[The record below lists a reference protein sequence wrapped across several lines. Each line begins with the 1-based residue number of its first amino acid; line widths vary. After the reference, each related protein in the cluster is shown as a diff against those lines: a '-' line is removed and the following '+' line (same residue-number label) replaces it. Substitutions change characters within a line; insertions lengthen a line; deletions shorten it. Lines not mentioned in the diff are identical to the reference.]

1 MATAQKIYINIHG
14 HRRASSVEEWVLQNL
29 LAKDFPPENMENGYY
44 SVGFHPYSIGRVNEA
59 ETLKKVRLATKH
71 PRVLAVGECGLDKAI
86 DTNMEDQLRIFEQQV
101 DMAEAADLP
110 VVLHLVRAFNEMLEF
125 MKAQRPQV
133 PMIIHG
139 YQGSAQMAGALV
151 KAGFL
156 LSFGEII
163 GREHSKTMEALSQVP
178 VESLFLETDE
188 GEQDIRE
195 LYHIAAGVKEIRVDQ
210 LREQI
215 FENFMTHFRL

>member
-1 MATAQKIYINIHG
+1 M
-14 HRRASSVEEWVLQNL
+14 NL
-29 LAKDFPPENMENGYY
+29 LAKDFPPENIENGYY
-44 SVGFHPYSIGRVNEA
+44 SVGFHPYSIGKVDEK
-59 ETLKKVRLATKH
+59 ETLEKVRFAIQH

-86 DTNMEDQLRIFEQQV
+86 GTNMKDQLRIFEQQV
-101 DMAEAADLP
+101 DMAGAANLP
-110 VVLHLVRAFNEMLEF
+110 VVLHVVRAFNEMLEF
-125 MKAQRPQV
+125 MKAHRPAV

-156 LSFGEII
+156 LSFGESI
-163 GREHSKTMEALSQVP
+163 GREHPKTIEVLRQVP
-178 VESLFLETDE
+178 LESLFLETDE

-195 LYHIAAGVKEIRVDQ
+195 LYHMLAKIKDISVDQ

-215 FENFMTHFRL
+215 FENAMTCLKP